1 MPKVSE
7 HFASLKP
14 SAIRRAQ
21 IEFEKRTDGVKAIN
35 VAIGNVTLPMHPAMQ
50 ERMFHLNS
58 EISPFKDGVVGYTT
72 TAGTPEANAAM
83 KNVLKASGV
92 NVENL
97 FTHITSGGSE
107 AMEYVILGVC
117 EKDRPLLV
125 IDPIY
130 TNYHSLTKRV
140 GLPIISYP
148 RGLNE
153 NGDFETIDLIK
164 LEELIKSTNPGAL
177 LVIPYDNPT
186 GAHMGLSTLRELAAL
201 CIKHD
206 MWFVSDEAY
215 RELHYG
221 DKELSSVWAILES
234 DVPGIVGRRVSI
246 ESASKVYNACGL
258 RIGAIVTDNEEF
270 HTQAVAEHTTNL
282 CASAI
287 SQYIFAALAEENVEG
302 LQAWFKAQRA
312 HYEELIKTTVEGLKE
327 QDEKLIVS
335 SPEAALYSVVDVRNL
350 VTEYFDSADF
360 SLFCAQEG
368 FAMLD
373 DGEYTLLISPMS
385 GFYTDGNYEVNPGR
399 TQLRI
404 AYVQDEQTMKKVPEL
419 FYRLL
424 KQYLLED

>member
-1 MPKVSE
+1 M
-7 HFASLKP
+7 
-14 SAIRRAQ
+14 R
-21 IEFEKRTDGVKAIN
+21 
-35 VAIGNVTLPMHPAMQ
+35 
-50 ERMFHLNS
+50 
-58 EISPFKDGVVGYTT
+58 
-72 TAGTPEANAAM
+72 
-83 KNVLKASGV
+83 
-92 NVENL
+92 
-97 FTHITSGGSE
+97 
-107 AMEYVILGVC
+107 
-117 EKDRPLLV
+117 
-125 IDPIY
+125 
-130 TNYHSLTKRV
+130 
-140 GLPIISYP
+140 
-148 RGLNE
+148 
-153 NGDFETIDLIK
+153 
-164 LEELIKSTNPGAL
+164 AL
-177 LVIPYDNPT
+177 L
-186 GAHMGLSTLRELAAL
+186 
-201 CIKHD
+201 
-206 MWFVSDEAY
+206 
-215 RELHYG
+215 
-221 DKELSSVWAILES
+221 
-234 DVPGIVGRRVSI
+234 
-246 ESASKVYNACGL
+246 KVYNACGL